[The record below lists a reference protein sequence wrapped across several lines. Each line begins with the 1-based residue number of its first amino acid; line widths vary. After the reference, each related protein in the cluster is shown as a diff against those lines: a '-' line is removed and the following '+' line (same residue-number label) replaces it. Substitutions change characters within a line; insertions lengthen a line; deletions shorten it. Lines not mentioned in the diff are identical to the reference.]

1 MIKLVVLLLVAIA
14 AASALTVDGDITTT
28 LTPPPSSIMPDLDT
42 DTDSLDS
49 DDDEFDDDD
58 DEEDDDE
65 YPEENVDE
73 DDLSETLAWGLMDM
87 SVSANISTLQS
98 TYTNWVGSAHGA
110 GVDTACYRET
120 HIAKV
125 CPLGFEY
132 KLGTCW
138 AECPLEYPVECGM
151 QCIRQNDDCTL
162 EMLSKF
168 SSVAQAAL
176 SVATFGAYGTFS
188 KMAKGV
194 QIAFRCGKE
203 IANLVKALTKYV
215 RTVQVKDPQT
225 TTEELTTILYQTD
238 NVVFDLPITI
248 MSCLGIKV
256 SAELKFTDRVTNTV
270 ELFVKEVV
278 THQGSITSGWE
289 TFKSFMRNI
298 SLDDALD
305 SLDDTDITSLQSALA
320 SNSTC
325 GDDMKHLTDRVWMT
339 VAYLRKE
346 NPSITEDEIR
356 VILSKSNL
364 MHHEIPLA
372 TNNCM
377 KQFIEESDETIAY
390 STRDT
395 LRKTFGGIVDDLI
408 RSGTSDN
415 GTYLTAEEYAYTI
428 SDKVLIL
435 AAVWDPSNVAT
446 AVSEFFQSICGPT
459 EFIGEVDDGS
469 ASDALGLR
477 TVGKA
482 FNNSA
487 GTWTKKGDGAVTVV
501 FHSEDT
507 EDVTVNVM
515 SGGNQIDQVKVKA
528 GTNVSWAS
536 NITVLGGKTL
546 YLDRWRDGFL
556 GIPGTGGG
564 SLLLWVPRS
573 DQGGKLKLTSKLNV
587 S

>member
-1 MIKLVVLLLVAIA
+1 
-14 AASALTVDGDITTT
+14 
-28 LTPPPSSIMPDLDT
+28 
-42 DTDSLDS
+42 
-49 DDDEFDDDD
+49 
-58 DEEDDDE
+58 
-65 YPEENVDE
+65 
-73 DDLSETLAWGLMDM
+73 M

-98 TYTNWVGSAHGA
+98 IFTNWVGSAHGA

-176 SVATFGAYGTFS
+176 SVATFGAYEAFS

-194 QIAFRCGKE
+194 QTAFRCGKE
-203 IANLVKALTKYV
+203 IANLVKALSKYA
-215 RTVQVKDPQT
+215 RTVLVSDPQT

-248 MSCLGIKV
+248 MSCLGLKV
-256 SAELKFTDRVTNTV
+256 SAELKFTDRVTNTI

-278 THQGSITSGWE
+278 THREAITSGWHIF
-289 TFKSFMRNI
+289 TSFMKNI
-298 SLDDALD
+298 SLDDAFD
-305 SLDDTDITSLQSALA
+305 SLDETTITSLQSALA
-320 SNSTC
+320 SDSTC

-339 VAYLRKE
+339 VAYLRKQ
-346 NPSITEDEIR
+346 NPRVSEDEIR

-377 KQFIEESDETIAY
+377 KQFIEESDEATAY
-390 STRDT
+390 TTRDT

-408 RSGTSDN
+408 SSGTSDN
-415 GTYLTAEEYAYTI
+415 GTYLSAEEYSYTI
-428 SDKVLIL
+428 SNKVLML
-435 AAVWDPSNVAT
+435 AAVWDPSN
-446 AVSEFFQSICGPT
+446 
-459 EFIGEVDDGS
+459 FIGEVDDGS

-487 GTWTKKGDGAVTVV
+487 GTWTKKGDGSVTVV

-507 EDVTVNVM
+507 EDVKVNVM
-515 SGGNQIDQVKVKA
+515 SGGNQIDKVKVKA
-528 GTNVSWAS
+528 GTNVTWVS
-536 NITVLGGKTL
+536 NTTVLGGKTL

-564 SLLLWVPRS
+564 SLLLWIPRS
-573 DQGGKLKLTSKLNV
+573 DQGGKLMLTSKLNV

>member
-1 MIKLVVLLLVAIA
+1 MIKLLSVVVLLLAAIA
-14 AASALTVDGDITTT
+14 AASAQTFENEIIATS
-28 LTPPPSSIMPDLDT
+28 TPTPSSTMPGLDT
-42 DTDSLDS
+42 DTDALDS
-49 DDDEFDDDD
+49 DDDESE
-58 DEEDDDE
+58 DENEDEDIYD
-65 YPEENVDE
+65 

-87 SVSANISTLQS
+87 SVSANISTLES

-120 HIAKV
+120 HVAKV

-168 SSVAQAAL
+168 SAVAQAAL
-176 SVATFGAYGTFS
+176 SVATFGAYGAFS

-194 QIAFRCGKE
+194 QTAFRCGKE
-203 IANLVKALTKYV
+203 IANLVKALTRYV

-225 TTEELTTILYQTD
+225 TIEQLTTMLYQTD

-248 MSCLGIKV
+248 LSCLGMKV
-256 SAELKFTDRVTNTV
+256 SPELKLSDRITNTI
-270 ELFVKEVV
+270 ELFVREVV
-278 THQGSITSGWE
+278 INQEVITSGWE
-289 TFKSFMRNI
+289 AFKTFMTNI
-298 SLDDALD
+298 SLDDAFD
-305 SLDDTDITSLQSALA
+305 SLDETDITSLQSALA

-325 GDDMKHLTDRVWMT
+325 GDDMKHLTDRVWMA

-346 NPSITEDEIR
+346 NPSISEDEIR

-372 TNNCM
+372 TNNCI
-377 KQFIEESDETIAY
+377 KQFIEESDAATAY
-390 STRDT
+390 TTRDT

-415 GTYLTAEEYAYTI
+415 GTYLSAEEYAYTI
-428 SDKVLIL
+428 SDKVLML

-469 ASDALGLR
+469 AYDALGLR

-487 GTWTKKGDGAVTVV
+487 GTWAKKGDGSVTIV

-507 EDVTVNVM
+507 EDVTVNVV
-515 SGGNQIDQVKVKA
+515 SGGNQIEQVKVKA
-528 GTNVSWAS
+528 GTNVTWVST
-536 NITVLGGKTL
+536 ITVLGGKTL

-573 DQGGKLKLTSKLNV
+573 DQGGRLKLTSKLNV

>member
-1 MIKLVVLLLVAIA
+1 MIKLLSVAVLLSIAVA
-14 AASALTVDGDITTT
+14 AASAQTLESEITATS
-28 LTPPPSSIMPDLDT
+28 TPVPAVVSRNLET

-49 DDDEFDDDD
+49 DDDESE
-58 DEEDDDE
+58 DENEDDDE
-65 YPEENVDE
+65 SDEVDVGE

-98 TYTNWVGSAHGA
+98 IFTNWVGSAHGA

-176 SVATFGAYGTFS
+176 SVATFGAYEHS
-188 KMAKGV
+188 QKW
-194 QIAFRCGKE
+194 QKE
-203 IANLVKALTKYV
+203 SRLRSDA
-215 RTVQVKDPQT
+215 
-225 TTEELTTILYQTD
+225 TD

-248 MSCLGIKV
+248 MSCLGLKV
-256 SAELKFTDRVTNTV
+256 SAELKFTDRVTNTI

-278 THQGSITSGWE
+278 THREAITSGWQIF
-289 TFKSFMRNI
+289 TSFMKNI
-298 SLDDALD
+298 SLDDAFD
-305 SLDDTDITSLQSALA
+305 SLDETTITSLQSALA
-320 SNSTC
+320 SDSTC

-339 VAYLRKE
+339 VAYLRKQ
-346 NPSITEDEIR
+346 NLRVSEDEIR

-377 KQFIEESDETIAY
+377 KQFIEEPDDATAY
-390 STRDT
+390 TTRDT

-408 RSGTSDN
+408 SSGTSDN
-415 GTYLTAEEYAYTI
+415 GTYLSAEEYSYTI
-428 SDKVLIL
+428 SNKVLML

-487 GTWTKKGDGAVTVV
+487 GTWTKKGDGSVTVV
-501 FHSEDT
+501 FHSQDT
-507 EDVTVNVM
+507 EDVKVNVM
-515 SGGNQIDQVKVKA
+515 SGGNQIDKVKVKA
-528 GTNVSWAS
+528 GTNVTWVS
-536 NITVLGGKTL
+536 NTTVLGGKTL

-564 SLLLWVPRS
+564 SLLLWIPRS
-573 DQGGKLKLTSKLNV
+573 DQGGKLMLTSKLNV